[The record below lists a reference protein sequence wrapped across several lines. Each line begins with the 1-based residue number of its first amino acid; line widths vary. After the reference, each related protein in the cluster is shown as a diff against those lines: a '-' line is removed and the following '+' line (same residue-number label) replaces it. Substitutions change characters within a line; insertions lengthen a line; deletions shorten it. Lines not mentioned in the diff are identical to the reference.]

1 VDLLWP
7 LFMIAVIILGI
18 ALIPVALLILFYIVP
33 LLLVLGGGLLLFCNN
48 YIGPPDTFLTEVGIG
63 LLVVGG
69 FIMLAQ
75 YTPR

>member
-1 VDLLWP
+1 MWL
-7 LFMIAVIILGI
+7 LFMIAVIIIGI

-33 LLLVLGGGLLLFCNN
+33 LLLVLGGGLILFFNN
-48 YIGPPDTFLTEVGIG
+48 YVGPPDPFLTKVGIG

-75 YTPR
+75 WGQ

>member
-1 VDLLWP
+1 
-7 LFMIAVIILGI
+7 MIAVIILGI

-33 LLLVLGGGLLLFCNN
+33 LLLVLGGGLLLFFNN